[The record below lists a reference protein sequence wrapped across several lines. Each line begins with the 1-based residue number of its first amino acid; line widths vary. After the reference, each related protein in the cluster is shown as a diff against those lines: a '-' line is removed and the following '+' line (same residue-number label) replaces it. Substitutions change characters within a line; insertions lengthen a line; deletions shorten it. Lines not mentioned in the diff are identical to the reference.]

1 MATCVSPLKACQRS
15 NEKLDYAFDL
25 LIELSRVWE
34 ANTEFATGVRVR
46 PSTTRLQTGFEYISS
61 GGQTSGAREPR
72 WPKVDGETVVDG
84 SITWTTAAL
93 SLDSLR
99 DRISTVVW
107 SAEDPLIAI
116 SDDVIGDDA
125 GQQLATAWIAG
136 GEDGETYD
144 VLAFITTVAGIQI
157 ERVVELTVKD

>member
-1 MATCVSPLKACQRS
+1 MSVCAPHLKACQRP

-34 ANTEFATGVRVR
+34 ANTEYATGVRVR

-72 WPKVDGETVVDG
+72 WPKVDGETVTDG
-84 SITWTTAAL
+84 SITWTAAVL
-93 SLDSLR
+93 SLDSLK

-116 SDDVIGDDA
+116 SDDVVGDDA
-125 GQQLATAWIAG
+125 GQQLVTAWVAG

-144 VLAFITTVAGIQI
+144 VLAFITTTAGIQI
-157 ERVVELTVKD
+157 ERVLELSVKA